1 MPVFPRCGRRCPPS
15 GAARHA
21 AEVASPTESEVVR
34 LTLAGLL
41 RQNRRGRPFR
51 LRHRWMTPWRQS
63 WRRPGCPRSG
73 IPGAWRS
80 RSGQTGGAWWTFRQK
95 TPTRGRG
102 PEPQSGGR
110 GCLPFES
117 NVLACGR
124 QRLAAGSVLSLGLR
138 PLTGTPVVRTAV
150 STSGPPA
157 LLDDAQVQRPRRC
170 DRGKLPG
177 RIQSLPPFAGKV
189 RTRGLPA
196 ECQRLRARP
205 QRWVLAWVAEVPEAI
220 AKSVLIQVHVP
231 VLVYA
236 RVACGRV
243 QLASTVSIEDASKSP
258 APHSRGPWRR
268 PGLSHLFIPGSPQAV
283 WSGRIHPSPSRRQS
297 RCSSPR
303 RCGAPRR

>member
-1 MPVFPRCGRRCPPS
+1 MPFGR
-15 GAARHA
+15 
-21 AEVASPTESEVVR
+21 
-34 LTLAGLL
+34 
-41 RQNRRGRPFR
+41 
-51 LRHRWMTPWRQS
+51 
-63 WRRPGCPRSG
+63 
-73 IPGAWRS
+73 
-80 RSGQTGGAWWTFRQK
+80 
-95 TPTRGRG
+95 
-102 PEPQSGGR
+102 
-110 GCLPFES
+110 
-117 NVLACGR
+117 NVLAFSR
-124 QRLAAGSVLSLGLR
+124 QRLEAEPVLSSGLCPAVR
-138 PLTGTPVVRTAV
+138 TPIVRTAV

-196 ECQRLRARP
+196 KCQRLRARP
-205 QRWVLAWVAEVPEAI
+205 QRWVLARVAEIPEAI
-220 AKSVLIQVHVP
+220 ANSILIQVHVP

-283 WSGRIHPSPSRRQS
+283 WSGRIHPSPSRRQN